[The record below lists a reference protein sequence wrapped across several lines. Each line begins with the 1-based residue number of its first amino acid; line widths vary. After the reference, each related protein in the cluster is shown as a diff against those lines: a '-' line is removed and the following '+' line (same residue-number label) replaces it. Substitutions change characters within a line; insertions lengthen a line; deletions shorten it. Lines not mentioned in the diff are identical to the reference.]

1 MNYYAKLY
9 TDEYYPDN
17 INPDDIKVYI
27 SVIEGIYEIDT
38 QQKARVVC
46 TVNITENKIYKWR
59 KHPFNVI
66 GLGEY
71 TIILKKDN
79 YDNEIHRLLHE
90 ETYTLLSHLL
100 ITEGYTQERVNQITT
115 AIHNISNNKAI
126 KTYQYCLRNWINF

>member
-17 INPDDIKVYI
+17 IKVYI

-38 QQKARVVC
+38 QQKARDVC
-46 TVNITENKIYKWR
+46 SVNITENKIYKCR

-71 TIILKKDN
+71 TMTLRKDN
-79 YDNEIHRLLHE
+79 YDKEIHRLLHE

-100 ITEGYTQERVNQITT
+100 INAGYTQERVDQITT
-115 AIHNISNNKAI
+115 AIHAISNNKAI
-126 KTYQYCLRNWINF
+126 KTYQNHLDNSIIF

>member
-9 TDEYYPDN
+9 TDYYYPDN

-66 GLGEY
+66 GLDEY
-71 TIILKKDN
+71 IITLKKDN

-100 ITEGYTQERVNQITT
+100 ITEGYTPERIEQITNAVHT
-115 AIHNISNNKAI
+115 ISNNKAI
-126 KTYQYCLRNWINF
+126 KTYQYYLDNSISF